1 MSAGNPFFTANSE
14 VQDALPVGDDS
25 RWSRLE
31 SWLVRG
37 SEKLNPILVKEARQA
52 LKSNQFAVTFTL
64 LLICAWAWSLLGV
77 TWLSPNM
84 SIGPAGTEMLL
95 GYVFILIVPL
105 LIIVPFS
112 AFRSLAA
119 EREDGT
125 FELLSIT
132 ALSARQIVTGKMGS
146 AVLQM
151 LIYFSALSPC
161 VAFTYLLRG
170 VDVFMILLTLGYSLV
185 ISLMLSIFGLLMAT
199 ITRARHWQVLLSVA
213 LILGLVWVTFLWGV
227 TIGQISFFG
236 LTGYDQ
242 SEFWIVMAAILS
254 GCASFFVL
262 FLYAAAGNISFAS
275 DNRSTR
281 LRIVMLGQQV
291 LWIGWMMYAWM
302 RTGTNDLLGVAL
314 FFSGFYWGLAGA
326 LMTGESA
333 QLSPRT
339 KRSLPQSFLG
349 RALFTWFNPGSGTG
363 YMFAVTNM
371 FCIVFLLNVAVVA
384 AQVVGFG
391 TTFTNMDM
399 LWGGIMTWS
408 YVTAYLGA
416 GRLIFLLLRRAVPS
430 SLLLAFLIHVVLN
443 LVGCVFPPMIDS
455 WIAGFNSIDYTE
467 LQATNWFWTL
477 SEAWKGNIWNYPIVP
492 ILVCGSA
499 LILLAI
505 NLVLTAAEVEQV
517 RQETPRRIVEDDLAL
532 HPERAP
538 KPVRSSPWD

>member
-1 MSAGNPFFTANSE
+1 MSAADPLMTADSE
-14 VQDALPVGDDS
+14 VKDALPVVVDS

-31 SWLVRG
+31 RWIERG

-64 LLICAWAWSLLGV
+64 LLICAWGWSLLGV
-77 TWLSPNM
+77 TFLSTNI
-84 SIGPAGTEMLL
+84 SIGPSGTDMLI
-95 GYVFILIVPL
+95 GYVIILIVPL

-132 ALSARQIVTGKMGS
+132 ALSARQIITGKLGS

-151 LIYFSALSPC
+151 VIYFSALSPC

-170 VDVFMILLTLGYSLV
+170 VDVFTILLALGYSFV
-185 ISLMLSIFGLLMAT
+185 ISLLLSVFGLLVAT

-213 LILGLVWVTFLWGV
+213 LILGLVFV
-227 TIGQISFFG
+227 TIVWGYTVAGMAYFG
-236 LTGYDQ
+236 MVGYDS
-242 SEFWIVMAAILS
+242 SEFWISMVAVLT
-254 GCASFFVL
+254 GGFSFFVL

-281 LRIVMLGQQV
+281 LRVVMLGQQG
-291 LWIGWMMYAWM
+291 LWLGWMLYLWM
-302 RTGTNDLLGVAL
+302 RTSVNDALGFAL
-314 FFSGFYWGLAGA
+314 FIAGLYWGVAGA

-349 RALFTWFNPGSGTG
+349 RALCTWFNPGSGTG

-371 FCIVFLLNVAVVA
+371 FCVVFVLNVAVIA

-391 TTFTNMDM
+391 VTFTNMDM
-399 LWGGIMTWS
+399 VWGGIMTWS
-408 YVTAYLGA
+408 YLTAYLGV
-416 GRLIFLLLRRAVPS
+416 GRLIFLLLRRYVPS

-443 LVGCVFPPMIDS
+443 LIGCAFPPMIES
-455 WIAGFNSIDYTE
+455 WIIGFQTIDYSPLE
-467 LQATNWFWTL
+467 MTNWVWTL
-477 SEAWKGNIWNYPIVP
+477 SEAWKGNLWNNPVVP
-492 ILVCGSA
+492 IMVCGFA
-499 LILLAI
+499 VVMLAI

-517 RQETPRRIVEDDLAL
+517 RQETPDRVRQDELVL
-532 HPERAP
+532 HPERAR